1 MDKDLLNIKLM
12 VADRL
17 YPLSIDP
24 SEEESFRLAAK
35 KINEMIQTFE
45 RHYDLRDKQDA
56 IAMCAI
62 VLARQASQEKLNEDD
77 KQEQI
82 TKKNL
87 LPILI
92 NLSVNSTLTLKKR
105 VSWSG

>member
-17 YPLSIDP
+17 YPLSIAP

-62 VLARQASQEKLNEDD
+62 VLAQQASQEKLDEDD

-82 TKKNL
+82 TKKL
-87 LPILI
+87 QDIYAVL
-92 NLSVNSTLTLKKR
+92 NSLA
-105 VSWSG
+105 

>member
-1 MDKDLLNIKLM
+1 MGKDLLNIKLM

-17 YPLSIDP
+17 YPLSIVP

-45 RHYDLRDKQDA
+45 QHYDLRDKQDA

-82 TKKNL
+82 TKKL
-87 LPILI
+87 QDIYAVL
-92 NLSVNSTLTLKKR
+92 NSLA
-105 VSWSG
+105 

>member
-35 KINEMIQTFE
+35 KINGMIQTFE

-82 TKKNL
+82 TKRL
-87 LPILI
+87 QDIYAVL
-92 NLSVNSTLTLKKR
+92 NSLA
-105 VSWSG
+105 

>member
-45 RHYDLRDKQDA
+45 RHYDLRDEQDA

-82 TKKNL
+82 TKKL
-87 LPILI
+87 QDIYAVL
-92 NLSVNSTLTLKKR
+92 NSLA
-105 VSWSG
+105 

>member
-35 KINEMIQTFE
+35 KINEMIRTFE
-45 RHYDLRDKQDA
+45 QHYDLRDKQDA

-82 TKKNL
+82 TKKL
-87 LPILI
+87 QDIYAVL
-92 NLSVNSTLTLKKR
+92 NSLA
-105 VSWSG
+105 

>member
-17 YPLSIDP
+17 YPLSIVP

-82 TKKNL
+82 TKKL
-87 LPILI
+87 QDIYTVL
-92 NLSVNSTLTLKKR
+92 NSLA
-105 VSWSG
+105 

>member
-62 VLARQASQEKLNEDD
+62 VLARLASQEKLNEDD

-82 TKKNL
+82 TKKL
-87 LPILI
+87 QDIYAVL
-92 NLSVNSTLTLKKR
+92 NSLA
-105 VSWSG
+105 

>member
-82 TKKNL
+82 TKKLQDIYAVLNGL
-87 LPILI
+87 A
-92 NLSVNSTLTLKKR
+92 
-105 VSWSG
+105 

>member
-45 RHYDLRDKQDA
+45 QHYDLRDKQDA

-82 TKKNL
+82 TKKL
-87 LPILI
+87 QDIYAVL
-92 NLSVNSTLTLKKR
+92 NSLA
-105 VSWSG
+105 

>member
-35 KINEMIQTFE
+35 KINEMIQTLIKSDTRE
-45 RHYDLRDKQDA
+45 REWD
-56 IAMCAI
+56 
-62 VLARQASQEKLNEDD
+62 E
-77 KQEQI
+77 
-82 TKKNL
+82 
-87 LPILI
+87 
-92 NLSVNSTLTLKKR
+92 
-105 VSWSG
+105 

>member
-17 YPLSIDP
+17 YPLSVDP

-62 VLARQASQEKLNEDD
+62 VLARQASQEKLDEDD

-82 TKKNL
+82 TKKL
-87 LPILI
+87 QDIYAVL
-92 NLSVNSTLTLKKR
+92 NSLA
-105 VSWSG
+105 

>member
-56 IAMCAI
+56 IVMCAI
-62 VLARQASQEKLNEDD
+62 VLARQASQEKLDEDD

-82 TKKNL
+82 TKKL
-87 LPILI
+87 QDIYAVL
-92 NLSVNSTLTLKKR
+92 NSLA
-105 VSWSG
+105 

>member
-35 KINEMIQTFE
+35 KINEMIQSFE

-82 TKKNL
+82 TKKL
-87 LPILI
+87 QDIYAVL
-92 NLSVNSTLTLKKR
+92 NSL
-105 VSWSG
+105 V

>member
-82 TKKNL
+82 TKKL
-87 LPILI
+87 QDIYAML
-92 NLSVNSTLTLKKR
+92 NSLA
-105 VSWSG
+105 

>member
-62 VLARQASQEKLNEDD
+62 VLARQASQETLNEDD

-82 TKKNL
+82 TKKL
-87 LPILI
+87 QDIYAVL
-92 NLSVNSTLTLKKR
+92 NSLA
-105 VSWSG
+105 

>member
-17 YPLSIDP
+17 YPLSIEP

-45 RHYDLRDKQDA
+45 QHYDLRDKQDA

-82 TKKNL
+82 TKKL
-87 LPILI
+87 QDIYAVL
-92 NLSVNSTLTLKKR
+92 NSLA
-105 VSWSG
+105 

>member
-62 VLARQASQEKLNEDD
+62 VLARQASQEKLDEDD

-82 TKKNL
+82 TKKLQDIYAVLNCL
-87 LPILI
+87 A
-92 NLSVNSTLTLKKR
+92 
-105 VSWSG
+105 

>member
-82 TKKNL
+82 TKKL
-87 LPILI
+87 QDIYAVL
-92 NLSVNSTLTLKKR
+92 NSLA
-105 VSWSG
+105 

>member
-1 MDKDLLNIKLM
+1 MDKDSLNIKLM

-45 RHYDLRDKQDA
+45 RNYDLRDKQDA

-82 TKKNL
+82 TKKL
-87 LPILI
+87 QDIYAVL
-92 NLSVNSTLTLKKR
+92 NSLA
-105 VSWSG
+105 

>member
-17 YPLSIDP
+17 YPLSIVP

-82 TKKNL
+82 TKKLQDIYAVLNGL
-87 LPILI
+87 A
-92 NLSVNSTLTLKKR
+92 
-105 VSWSG
+105 

>member
-17 YPLSIDP
+17 YPLSIVP

-45 RHYDLRDKQDA
+45 QHYDLRDKQDA

-82 TKKNL
+82 TKKL
-87 LPILI
+87 QDIYAVL
-92 NLSVNSTLTLKKR
+92 NSLA
-105 VSWSG
+105 

>member
-45 RHYDLRDKQDA
+45 RHYDLQ
-56 IAMCAI
+56 
-62 VLARQASQEKLNEDD
+62 
-77 KQEQI
+77 
-82 TKKNL
+82 
-87 LPILI
+87 
-92 NLSVNSTLTLKKR
+92 
-105 VSWSG
+105 

>member
-1 MDKDLLNIKLM
+1 MEKDLLNIKLM

-82 TKKNL
+82 TKKL
-87 LPILI
+87 QDIYAVL
-92 NLSVNSTLTLKKR
+92 NSLA
-105 VSWSG
+105 

>member
-45 RHYDLRDKQDA
+45 QHYDLRDKQDA

-82 TKKNL
+82 TKKL
-87 LPILI
+87 QDIYAVL
-92 NLSVNSTLTLKKR
+92 NSL
-105 VSWSG
+105 V

>member
-1 MDKDLLNIKLM
+1 MEKDLLNIKLM

-62 VLARQASQEKLNEDD
+62 VLARQASQEKLDEDD

-82 TKKNL
+82 TKKL
-87 LPILI
+87 QDIYAVL
-92 NLSVNSTLTLKKR
+92 NSLA
-105 VSWSG
+105 